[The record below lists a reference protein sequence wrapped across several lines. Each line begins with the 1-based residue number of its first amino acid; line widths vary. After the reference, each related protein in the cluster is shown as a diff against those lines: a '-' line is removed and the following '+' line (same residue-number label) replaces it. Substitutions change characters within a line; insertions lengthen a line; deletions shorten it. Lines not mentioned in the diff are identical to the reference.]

1 MSMERLFGGTA
12 NEAQMHSLHSECKNV
27 RRKVDSAWENSL
39 TILFIAL
46 YCPNAHQCADAREG

>member
-1 MSMERLFGGTA
+1 MERLFGGTA